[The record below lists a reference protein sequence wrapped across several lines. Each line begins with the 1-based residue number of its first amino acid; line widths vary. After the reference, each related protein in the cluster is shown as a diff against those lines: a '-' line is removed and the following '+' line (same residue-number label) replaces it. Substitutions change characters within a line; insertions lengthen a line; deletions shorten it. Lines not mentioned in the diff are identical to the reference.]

1 MVSWQM
7 EYLTE
12 VPSHFL
18 IYLLQFIALL
28 IYYIYDKKN
37 KGQKYS
43 TQTKKSN
50 TNHLDK
56 KRNINK
62 SVSKACDPFK
72 QYIDE
77 CFNLKLNLSQ
87 LQQENQNLA
96 QKINDITKE
105 NNELHV
111 INQKYKQ
118 ENYALSQENENLK
131 NRSSLNEANQIQ
143 LLNEENNSIKHD
155 YEELLN
161 NYNKLEEDYLKLQN
175 ESTSGFE

>member
-1 MVSWQM
+1 M
-7 EYLTE
+7 
-12 VPSHFL
+12 
-18 IYLLQFIALL
+18 
-28 IYYIYDKKN
+28 
-37 KGQKYS
+37 
-43 TQTKKSN
+43 
-50 TNHLDK
+50 
-56 KRNINK
+56 
-62 SVSKACDPFK
+62 
-72 QYIDE
+72 
-77 CFNLKLNLSQ
+77 
-87 LQQENQNLA
+87 
-96 QKINDITKE
+96 
-105 NNELHV
+105 HV